1 MKIAIIGGGVM
12 GGAFA
17 SAFANKGHDVV
28 LCDRN
33 PEKGKALSKIA
44 EFVEDP
50 KSAAMSADIVLLAI
64 KPKDLEGLAEKLGD
78 LKGKILLS
86 ILAGTGVSTLHK
98 YFPGAQIVRSMPN
111 LALTCNES
119 VIALVEEK
127 SLDVETKKRVQ
138 GLLEGLGLVFWT
150 EEKQIDGITA
160 LAGSG
165 PAFIIAIL
173 EAMVESG
180 ILMGLKADDALKL
193 SLQTMRGT
201 VALIEEHTGHP
212 GELRWQVS
220 APSGTTIAGMK
231 AFEENSVR
239 SGLIETFLAAY
250 NRSIELS

>member
-1 MKIAIIGGGVM
+1 MKIAIIGVGVM
-12 GGAFA
+12 GKAFA
-17 SAFANKGHDVV
+17 EAFAKAGHDVV

-33 PEKGKALSKIA
+33 PEKGKALAKIA
-44 EFVEDP
+44 RFEENP
-50 KSAAMSADIVLLAI
+50 KSAVASADIVLIAI
-64 KPKDLEGLAEKLGD
+64 KPKDLEKLAEKIQGLE
-78 LKGKILLS
+78 GKTVLS
-86 ILAGTGVSTLHK
+86 ILAGVSVSTLMG

-111 LALTCNES
+111 LALTCSES
-119 VIALVEEK
+119 VIALVEDK
-127 SLDVETKKRVQ
+127 SLDAETTCQVEA
-138 GLLEGLGLVFWT
+138 LLEGLGLVFWT

-193 SLQTMRGT
+193 ALQTMRGT
-201 VALIEEHTGHP
+201 IALIEGHTGHP

-220 APSGTTIAGMK
+220 APAGTTIAGMK

>member
-1 MKIAIIGGGVM
+1 MKIAIIGVGVM
-12 GGAFA
+12 GT
-17 SAFANKGHDVV
+17 AFANAFTQEGHDVV

-33 PEKGKALSKIA
+33 PEKGKALAKVA
-44 EFVEDP
+44 EFVKEP
-50 KSAAMSADIVLLAI
+50 SAAVMSADIVLIAI
-64 KPKDLEGLAEKLGD
+64 KPKDLKDLAKELGD
-78 LKGKILLS
+78 LKGKIVLS
-86 ILAGTGVSTLHK
+86 ILAGVTVSSLTE

-119 VIALVEEK
+119 VIALVEEN
-127 SLDVETKKRVQ
+127 SLTEETKKRVDE
-138 GLLEGLGLVFWT
+138 LLAGLGLVFWA

-180 ILMGLKADDALKL
+180 ILMGLKADSALKL

-201 VALIEEHTGHP
+201 IALIEEHTGHP

-250 NRSIELS
+250 NRSKDLS